1 VLHASGN
8 CLYGDHGASYCL
20 DGCVTPGLEQPRAV
34 FMVAAQLFRL
44 DVSLIVRA
52 CHEFYRPAFH
62 GVVLIGNIVYF
73 EKY

>member
-1 VLHASGN
+1 METMVLLFAWTGAPRPASN
-8 CLYGDHGASYCL
+8 SHD
-20 DGCVTPGLEQPRAV
+20 AV

-52 CHEFYRPAFH
+52 CQEFYRPEFH
-62 GVVLIGNIVYF
+62 GVVLIGNIKYF